1 MAEILEMIEVFG
13 LRGWTGQT
21 VNFNFPVVAIV
32 GENGTGKSTLL
43 KTAACAYENQIAD
56 RQYFPSVFFVK
67 TLWDKVGGVS
77 LSYRVKEGSAIR
89 SFKITKPT
97 KRWSIP
103 DNRPK
108 RGVFILDISRTLP
121 LDASAGYAKIARLAA
136 NEVSTNQINDD
147 FRKRLNFVLGREY
160 SKARFCKIEY

>member
-1 MAEILEMIEVFG
+1 MDHHEIGKIQEQFRAGQWPKFLEMIEVFG

-43 KTAACAYENQIAD
+43 KSAACAYENQIAD
-56 RQYFPSVFFVK
+56 RQYFPLFFFVK

-97 KRWSIP
+97 
-103 DNRPK
+103 N
-108 RGVFILDISRTLP
+108 
-121 LDASAGYAKIARLAA
+121 
-136 NEVSTNQINDD
+136 
-147 FRKRLNFVLGREY
+147 
-160 SKARFCKIEY
+160 